1 MSARPAEHYTV
12 ALQGFSPFERGAL
25 SSFFRLA
32 AERTPAYVEV
42 DRLDR
47 SDFVVADAD
56 HGASLQSV
64 LEAGRAND
72 TVFVG
77 ARAPQ
82 GAMAWL
88 PRPIDPMH
96 IVRELDSLV
105 EQRHSAP
112 GELRA
117 ALADVASR
125 HVDAPAFAAF
135 DEAGQGSGAQVLV
148 VEDSAIARRF
158 LQLRLQHLGYRVQL
172 ANDGDQA
179 MELLGRESFALVF
192 LDVVLGPPGSL
203 DGLAIC
209 QHLKRDRDSAGRQ
222 APKVIIVTGLNGAM
236 DQVRADLAG
245 CDAYLTK
252 PLSEAALVQALRTL
266 DPGLA
271 AFAPTGGVPFSSG

>member
-1 MSARPAEHYTV
+1 MSSRVAEHYTV
-12 ALQGFSPFERGAL
+12 ALQGFSTFERGAL

-32 AERTPAYVEV
+32 AERVPAYVQV

-47 SDFVVADAD
+47 SDFVIADAD
-56 HGASLQSV
+56 HDASLQAV
-64 LEAGRAND
+64 LAAGRAHD

-88 PRPIDPMH
+88 ARPIDPMH

-105 EQRHSAP
+105 EQRNSAP

-117 ALADVASR
+117 ALADVGSR
-125 HVDAPAFAAF
+125 DAGTSSFGAF
-135 DEAGQGSGAQVLV
+135 DGLGLKSGPEVLV

-158 LQLRLQHLGYRVQL
+158 LELRLRQFGYRVRL
-172 ANDGDQA
+172 ATGGDEA
-179 MELLGRESFALVF
+179 MALLEREYFPLVF
-192 LDVVLGPPGSL
+192 LDVVLGPPGSQ

-209 QHLKRDRDSAGRQ
+209 QHLKRHSPGAQRRV
-222 APKVIIVTGLNGAM
+222 PKVIIVTGLGGAM
-236 DQVRADLAG
+236 DQVRGDLAG

-252 PLSEAALVQALRTL
+252 PVSEEALRQVL
-266 DPGLA
+266 HKVDPGSHL
-271 AFAPTGGVPFSSG
+271 V